1 MGESEKPVISIVLL
15 LCLGLF
21 PGGQS
26 VQAADAAGVAAR
38 LRLDADNH
46 FYNLEYD
53 AALVD
58 YSRLIELDPSGP
70 VSYNS
75 LASTYLYREL
85 FRLGLLESALFGMEN
100 RFLTQRRVRMEPD
113 AKAAFLSALENAR
126 AAAEAMKAAHPSS
139 AIPDYALC
147 TSSGLRATEFFM
159 IEKVWFAALRS
170 GKKAK
175 NYCENA
181 LRKNPEFLDP
191 YLTLGVNEYVVGS
204 LPLPVK
210 ILAAIG
216 GEHGSKSRGIE
227 FVRRVAEHGDRD
239 RDNARILLAVLY
251 RREKRPLAA
260 AALLESLLAEYPHNY
275 LFELEMAQ
283 AYAEGRDFS
292 RAREVLRGFLRS
304 AIAAGDPA
312 RQNQAS
318 RLSERIER
326 MESRS
331 RRGE

>member
-1 MGESEKPVISIVLL
+1 M
-15 LCLGLF
+15 
-21 PGGQS
+21 
-26 VQAADAAGVAAR
+26 
-38 LRLDADNH
+38 
-46 FYNLEYD
+46 
-53 AALVD
+53 
-58 YSRLIELDPSGP
+58 
-70 VSYNS
+70 
-75 LASTYLYREL
+75 
-85 FRLGLLESALFGMEN
+85 
-100 RFLTQRRVRMEPD
+100 
-113 AKAAFLSALENAR
+113 
-126 AAAEAMKAAHPSS
+126 
-139 AIPDYALC
+139 
-147 TSSGLRATEFFM
+147 
-159 IEKVWFAALRS
+159 
-170 GKKAK
+170 
-175 NYCENA
+175 
-181 LRKNPEFLDP
+181 
-191 YLTLGVNEYVVGS
+191 NEYVVGS